1 MEIVLE
7 VFFFGLFCCCFFF
20 LRKVEG
26 KDNVLTITS
35 DREAGG
41 QSKFMTVCVYV
52 CACMLAHYYMDAF
65 FSLGVKGVLFTSLSI
80 YTQVLLLLPVRVSFV
95 SF

>member
-1 MEIVLE
+1 MYFGNCTGS
-7 VFFFGLFCCCFFF
+7 VFFVCLFCCFFF

-41 QSKFMTVCVYV
+41 QSKFMTVCVCMCV
-52 CACMLAHYYMDAF
+52 HAC
-65 FSLGVKGVLFTSLSI
+65 
-80 YTQVLLLLPVRVSFV
+80 
-95 SF
+95 